1 MTDDQLIR
9 DACKIIGYKLGPPNE
24 PIFSDTECGFTVAA
38 MDWFAARNLDMSFY
52 VWPDS
57 VGFTACT
64 KEGRLIADRCGETR
78 IEALAKAV
86 IAAGE
91 KTDDRQTRET
101 D

>member
-1 MTDDQLIR
+1 
-9 DACKIIGYKLGPPNE
+9 
-24 PIFSDTECGFTVAA
+24 
-38 MDWFAARNLDMSFY
+38 

-91 KTDDRQTRET
+91 KTDDRQARET